1 MKISLADYRLRR
13 PAGSFDRLA
22 VAILGCLLL
31 IHLVHLAF
39 GVMAK
44 SHVVAQGIYA
54 LDRRFDVEWAGDS
67 ARMEIVSVFRDAMP
81 EFRQRQPMIDVGPKS
96 MTVTVIIRG
105 DVVASSLFEE
115 LAHRMTKMA
124 REKDK
129 LGPDANPVSLSELRV
144 TPYAWFKPLDFVVA
158 LVLVGSIL
166 AWVIYWRPLEST
178 GTPEI
183 KRARVGGT
191 AT

>member
-1 MKISLADYRLRR
+1 MKVRLANFRLRR
-13 PAGSFDRLA
+13 PAGSLDRLA

-39 GVMAK
+39 GLMAR
-44 SHVVAQGIYA
+44 SHVVAQATYA

-67 ARMEIVSVFRDAMP
+67 SRMEIVSAFRDAMP
-81 EFRQRQPMIDVGPKS
+81 EFRQREPIIDVGPKY
-96 MTVTVIIRG
+96 MTVTVIVRG
-105 DVVASSLFEE
+105 DVAASSLFEE
-115 LAHRMTKMA
+115 LTHRLTTMA
-124 REKDK
+124 REKYQ
-129 LGPDANPVSLSELRV
+129 LRPDANPISLSELRV
-144 TPYAWFKPLDFVVA
+144 TPYLWFKPLDFIAA
-158 LVLVGSIL
+158 LVLFGSIL

-191 AT
+191 AC